1 MGIRDRELYKI
12 KNGGEYGTFEAYC
25 KGVWDFTK
33 SYANYLVSATSVIDN
48 LSETTTMVVKPE
60 SERQARPL
68 AKLEPSQQREA
79 WQKAVEPAPK
89 RGLPRSSPQSWLES
103 RRGIFPK
110 WRTERG
116 LSARKWQNAWGKL

>member
-1 MGIRDRELYKI
+1 MSKRH
-12 KNGGEYGTFEAYC
+12 AYRLMDSC
-25 KGVWDFTK
+25 SVVDTVK
-33 SYANYLVSATSVIDN
+33 SNQLVTPTN
-48 LSETTTMVVKPE
+48 E
-60 SERQARPL
+60 SQARPL